1 MIHSYDDQIHAPLGL
16 RAAREYSKIAPNA
29 SHAQH
34 MVSHIYT
41 SLGMW
46 DEVIAANRT
55 SVKVSEDS
63 MKRAGREQAQRNKH
77 ALHWL
82 EYGLLQQGRFDE
94 ARDTLQ
100 MMKEDALVL
109 PIGPN
114 LRHAGYMRASYAVEL
129 PHAESILPPTDTSE
143 LGLYDV
149 ALECF
154 STAFLAIVNG
164 DPETAHSE
172 LEMLDTAID
181 AAEVM
186 TVEEGLH
193 ESETGESEEDY
204 LLASVI
210 ARQIDALLKFRRGET
225 DEALVLMM
233 SAAAAE
239 SSQPMYYGP
248 PHVPKPSNELVGEML
263 LSLGRPEEA
272 IAYFT
277 ESLTRSTGRSQSLLG
292 LARAQEAVGD
302 PRAAQTWQL
311 LQTNWRGEISAI
323 RDLEYSWLSET

>member
-1 MIHSYDDQIHAPLGL
+1 
-16 RAAREYSKIAPNA
+16 
-29 SHAQH
+29 
-34 MVSHIYT
+34 
-41 SLGMW
+41 
-46 DEVIAANRT
+46 
-55 SVKVSEDS
+55 
-63 MKRAGREQAQRNKH
+63 
-77 ALHWL
+77 
-82 EYGLLQQGRFDE
+82 LQQGRFDE
-94 ARDTLQ
+94 ARETLQ
-100 MMKEDALVL
+100 MMQEDAVAL
-109 PIGPN
+109 PVGSN
-114 LRHAGYMRASYAVEL
+114 LRHAGYMRAGYAVEV
-129 PHAESILPPTDTSE
+129 PHGDRILPPTDTSE

-164 DPETAHSE
+164 DSETASGE
-172 LEMLDTAID
+172 LALLDMEID
-181 AAEVM
+181 GTEVL

-204 LLASVI
+204 LLATVI

-248 PHVPKPSNELVGEML
+248 PHVPKPSNELTGEML
-263 LSLGRPEEA
+263 LTLGRPEEA

-277 ESLTRSTGRSQSLLG
+277 ESLKRSTARTQSLLG

-302 PRAAQTWQL
+302 PQAAQTWQE
-311 LQTNWRGEISAI
+311 LQTNWRGDISDI
-323 RDLEYSWLSET
+323 RDLEYSWLGET